1 MEKLIAIQHNTI
13 KNETVQTVN
22 ARDLHAFLEVKARFN
37 DWIVNRIKEC
47 NFRENQDF
55 ISFTKNLV
63 KPQGGRPS

>member
-1 MEKLIAIQHNTI
+1 MRSVMEKLIAIQHNTI

-47 NFRENQDF
+47 NFR
-55 ISFTKNLV
+55 
-63 KPQGGRPS
+63 